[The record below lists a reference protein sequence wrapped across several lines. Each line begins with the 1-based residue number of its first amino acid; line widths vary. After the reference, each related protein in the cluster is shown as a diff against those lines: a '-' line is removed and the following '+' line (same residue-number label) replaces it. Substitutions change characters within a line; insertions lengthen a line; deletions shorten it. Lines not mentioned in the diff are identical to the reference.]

1 MTEQTL
7 EQKKAFLKEAL
18 DSFEEML
25 NDPQQRK
32 HAVFLVYD
40 DETSKMQT
48 YTFNADLST
57 LFMMVTSAYEMMQEA
72 QAGHQLRTLN

>member
-1 MTEQTL
+1 MTEQTI

-18 DSFEEML
+18 ASFEEML
-25 NDPQQRK
+25 NDPQQRR

-40 DETSKMQT
+40 EETSKMQT

>member
-18 DSFEEML
+18 ESFEEML
-25 NDPQQRK
+25 NDPQQRR

-40 DETSKMQT
+40 EETSKMQT

>member
-7 EQKKAFLKEAL
+7 AQKKAFLKEAL

-25 NDPQQRK
+25 NDPQQRR

>member
-25 NDPQQRK
+25 NDPQQRR

-40 DETSKMQT
+40 EETSKMQT

>member
-25 NDPQQRK
+25 NDPQQRR